1 MSLIHECRKELYMTY
16 RTINPAN
23 ERVLQEFAEQDDAQ
37 VGEILVRAITAFRDD
52 WSRRP
57 LGDRRIV
64 LKKAASMLRQ
74 RREHFARLVTL
85 EMGKRLDEA
94 RAEVDLSAD
103 ILNYYADHAA
113 TFLAPET
120 LVADEGDA
128 WVENTPLGVIFCIEP
143 WNFPYYQL
151 ARVAWKEK

>member
-1 MSLIHECRKELYMTY
+1 MSLVHKCTKEQYMTY

-23 ERVLQEFAEQDDAQ
+23 GRVLQEFAEQDDAQ
-37 VGEILVRAITAFRDD
+37 VGELLARANSAFRDD

-64 LKKAASMLRQ
+64 LKKAASILRQ
-74 RREHFARLVTL
+74 QREHFARLLTL
-85 EMGKRLDEA
+85 EMGKLLDEA

-103 ILNYYADHAA
+103 ILNYSADYAA

-120 LVADEGDA
+120 LVVDE
-128 WVENTPLGVIFCIEP
+128 
-143 WNFPYYQL
+143 
-151 ARVAWKEK
+151 